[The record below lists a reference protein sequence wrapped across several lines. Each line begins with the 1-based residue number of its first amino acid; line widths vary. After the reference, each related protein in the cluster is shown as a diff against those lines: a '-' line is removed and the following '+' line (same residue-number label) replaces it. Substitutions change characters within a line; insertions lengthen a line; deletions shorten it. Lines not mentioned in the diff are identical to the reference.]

1 MRFVVLVA
9 LAASLQLS
17 PSYAADRQTDQ
28 EALKPF
34 GGFVGDWRGVGQ
46 LERGKTKGAWRESAN
61 WAWKLSKD
69 SAALAMTVEKGKY
82 LKSALLKPGN
92 APGAYVLEAV
102 LADGTSRVFQ
112 GKATDPTQPLI
123 LEASGKTTG
132 LRRIKFTPLHE
143 TRLLMLLEASNEGD
157 SKSLA
162 RLGEVGFTR
171 EGVAFASGDGAPVCI
186 VTEGRGSSKVTY
198 QGKTYWVCCSGCK
211 DLFDDNP
218 EAVLAEAEARKKAKG
233 AK

>member
-1 MRFVVLVA
+1 MRFAVLVA
-9 LAASLQLS
+9 LAASLQPS
-17 PSYAADRQTDQ
+17 PSWGAGRQADQ

-46 LERGKTKGAWRESAN
+46 VDRGKTKGAWRESAN
-61 WAWKLSKD
+61 WAWKLTKD
-69 SAALAMTVEKGKY
+69 SAALVMTVEKGKY

-92 APGAYVLEAV
+92 EPGVYTLEAV
-102 LADGTSRVFQ
+102 LADGTNRVFQ
-112 GKATDPTQPLI
+112 GEVTDPAKPLI
-123 LEASGKTTG
+123 LEAEGKSGG
-132 LRRIKFTPLHE
+132 LKRIKFTSLHE
-143 TRLLMLLEASNEGD
+143 TRLLMLLEATADGE

-162 RLGEVGFTR
+162 RLGEVGYTR

-186 VTEGRGSSKVTY
+186 VTEGRGTSSVTY

-211 DLFDDNP
+211 DLFNDNP